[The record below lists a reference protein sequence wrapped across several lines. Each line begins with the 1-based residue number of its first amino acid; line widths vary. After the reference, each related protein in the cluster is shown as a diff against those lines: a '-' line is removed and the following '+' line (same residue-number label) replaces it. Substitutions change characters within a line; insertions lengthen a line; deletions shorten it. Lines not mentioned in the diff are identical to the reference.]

1 MKIKQYVQF
10 VMKLVIVWD
19 FKNYRKLN
27 EFSKDGLHW
36 LIIIILL
43 FSYTLLILRS
53 SLIGFVADCIV
64 Y

>member
-36 LIIIILL
+36 LIRIILFFLIPTPYL
-43 FSYTLLILRS
+43 FYVR
-53 SLIGFVADCIV
+53 V
-64 Y
+64 